1 MGGQPMIARVADS
14 LAQSNRIGRILV
26 SIESPE
32 VLRGVPQ
39 IDRLIA
45 EDRLCVV
52 ESRDNLFLSIRAALD
67 APSRFPA
74 LICTADNALQTTQ
87 MVDHF
92 CTAFEA
98 TGAGIGVGMTRAE
111 TIWARYPEGQLRPYR
126 FRDGQFSNCNLFAL
140 ADTDALGA
148 ARAFEGGGQFGK
160 SALRILNAFGPVNLV
175 LYKSGLLSTSAIF
188 ARLSRRFGTRIMPV
202 DMPFAEAP
210 IDVDNARTERI
221 AREILAERET
231 GRIATVKAG

>member
-1 MGGQPMIARVADS
+1 MPDRHGRPADDRAGGRVARAVEPDRPDTGVD
-14 LAQSNRIGRILV
+14 RI
-26 SIESPE
+26 P
-32 VLRGVPQ
+32 RGAARRAADRPA
-39 IDRLIA
+39 DRLRVI
-45 EDRLCVV
+45 

-67 APSRFPA
+67 APSQFPA

-160 SALRILNAFGPVNLV
+160 SALRILNAFG
-175 LYKSGLLSTSAIF
+175 
-188 ARLSRRFGTRIMPV
+188 
-202 DMPFAEAP
+202 
-210 IDVDNARTERI
+210 
-221 AREILAERET
+221 
-231 GRIATVKAG
+231 